1 MNGEAMKINLENLQ
15 GTNAASNVG
24 GNAKPAAGKAPE
36 QTQNAEKI
44 QISELSRQLHAFESS
59 VAAAPDFDTKRV
71 DEIKQAISEGR
82 FTVNSDAVA
91 DKLLASVQELLIR
104 QK

>member
-1 MNGEAMKINLENLQ
+1 MKINLENLQ
-15 GTNAASNVG
+15 GAKGASNVA
-24 GNAKPAAGKAPE
+24 GNAKTAAGKAPE
-36 QTQNAEKI
+36 ATTQNAEKI
-44 QISELSRQLHAFESS
+44 QISELSRQMHTLASS

-91 DKLLASVQELLIR
+91 DKLLASVQELLSR

>member
-1 MNGEAMKINLENLQ
+1 MKVNLEALQ
-15 GTNAASNVG
+15 GTKGGLNVASNG
-24 GNAKPAAGKAPE
+24 KTAGGKAPE
-36 QTQNAEKI
+36 PTTQSGEKI
-44 QISELSRQLHAFESS
+44 QISELSRQLRAFESS
-59 VAAAPDFDTKRV
+59 VAAAPAFDTKRV

-91 DKLLASVQELLIR
+91 DKLVASVQELLAR